1 MTKVKATKKAQQ
13 TTAQHSVNID
23 AIAQRT
29 AESARERKADAVQRT
44 ADTLTANA
52 QKDAEKRKERK
63 ADATAKKTSFVD
75 VVSALEH
82 VAKFVTVQNNSE
94 HAYARIC
101 FTDDF
106 KRDFYRVCKDFA
118 VYYDRRDS
126 FKISVADSTLTD
138 CTVFKA
144 DYQRTEKTRALEFSV
159 KADALKDTLTEII
172 AQRLL
177 QTTAVLNVTF
187 AQKSA
192 TKQRKAQS
200 KAQ

>member
-1 MTKVKATKKAQQ
+1 MSKVRANTTKQTAEQKHYSVDAINAKQTAKAEQKQ
-13 TTAQHSVNID
+13 TAQKSVKD
-23 AIAQRT
+23 AQT
-29 AESARERKADAVQRT
+29 
-44 ADTLTANA
+44 A
-52 QKDAEKRKERK
+52 QKQSK
-63 ADATAKKTSFVD
+63 AKQTAQKQKTSFVD

-118 VYYDRRDS
+118 VYYDRRNS

-172 AQRLL
+172 AQRLM
-177 QTTAVLNVTF
+177 QTTAVVHVTI